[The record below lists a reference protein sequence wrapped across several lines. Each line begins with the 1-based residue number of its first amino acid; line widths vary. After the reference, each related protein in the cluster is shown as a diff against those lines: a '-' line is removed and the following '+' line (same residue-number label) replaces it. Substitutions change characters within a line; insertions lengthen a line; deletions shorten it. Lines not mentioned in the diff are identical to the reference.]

1 MSEMAYQNKMNAD
14 GSENPKYVDLL
25 EEDKAISGQKFV
37 CVSFVSPENILKRRE
52 LFMFESFLKDYD
64 FSKSMEKFS
73 QFLNFLSYK
82 YNLNFETLMGD
93 MQEFVKSEKDD
104 LKTTD
109 IYDSYKTF
117 LDNHETELDDEFNKQ
132 NNFQTS
138 VRGLKVRG
146 SYSTQ
151 EEAELRCKLLREVDP
166 NHNVYVGPVG
176 VWMPWEP
183 EAYKTGRVEY
193 LEDELNQLMHE
204 KNVNEAKAKQE
215 FEKRI
220 QETKRKAIEENV
232 KLARESGN
240 KLTQKLDK
248 EGNLVGVNNTMEEDL
263 KQLDDTSSESIKK
276 ALFEGDNIVRKKQD

>member
-1 MSEMAYQNKMNAD
+1 MAEYAYEHQKKSD
-14 GSENPKYVDLL
+14 GTVNPNYVDLL

-37 CVSFVSPENILKRRE
+37 CVSFVSPESILKKRE
-52 LFMFESFLKDYD
+52 LFMFEEFLKGYD

-73 QFLNFLSYK
+73 HFLNFLSYK
-82 YNLNFETLMGD
+82 YNLNFETLMSD
-93 MQEFVKSEKDD
+93 MQEFVKSEKEDMNI
-104 LKTTD
+104 TD
-109 IYDSYKTF
+109 IHDSYKTF
-117 LDNHETELDDEFNKQ
+117 LDNNENELDDQFNKQ
-132 NNFQTS
+132 HNFQTS

-193 LEDELNQLMHE
+193 LENELNQLMHE
-204 KNVNEAKAKQE
+204 KNLNEAKAKQE

-232 KLARESGN
+232 KLAKESGN
-240 KLTQKLDK
+240 KLTQRLDNQ
-248 EGNLVGVNNTMEEDL
+248 GNLVGVNNTIENDL
-263 KQLDDTSSESIKK
+263 KELDDVSSPNIKK
-276 ALFEGDNIVRKKQD
+276 ALFEGDNIVRKKKD

>member
-1 MSEMAYQNKMNAD
+1 MAEYAYEHQKKSD
-14 GSENPKYVDLL
+14 GTVNPNYVDLL

-37 CVSFVSPENILKRRE
+37 CVSFVSPESILKKRE
-52 LFMFESFLKDYD
+52 LFMFEEFLKGYD

-73 QFLNFLSYK
+73 HFLNFLSYK
-82 YNLNFETLMGD
+82 YNLNFETLMSD
-93 MQEFVKSEKDD
+93 MQEFVKSEKEDMNI
-104 LKTTD
+104 TD
-109 IYDSYKTF
+109 IHDSYKTF
-117 LDNHETELDDEFNKQ
+117 LDNNENELEDQFNKQ
-132 NNFQTS
+132 HNFQTS

-193 LEDELNQLMHE
+193 LENELNQLMHE
-204 KNVNEAKAKQE
+204 KNLNEAKAKQE

-232 KLARESGN
+232 KLAKESGN
-240 KLTQKLDK
+240 KLTQRLDK
-248 EGNLVGVNNTMEEDL
+248 QGNLVGVNNTIENDL
-263 KQLDDTSSESIKK
+263 KELDDVSSPNIKK
-276 ALFEGDNIVRKKQD
+276 ALFEGDNIVRKKKD